1 MSTNLYEESPTGVQM
16 AETQQMV
23 EGWNWE
29 ILQKPRLTSLRK

>member
-23 EGWNWE
+23 EGWKLGNTA
-29 ILQKPRLTSLRK
+29 KT